1 MIASLHSIATARA
14 GRTQARTF
22 DQPRAEAAIR
32 ELLLALGEDPD
43 RDGLADTPKRV
54 ARMYQE
60 VFSGLHADASDHLAR
75 VFDESSDGVILLRD
89 IPFTSMCEHHLLPFV
104 GRADVAYL
112 PKGRVVGL
120 SKLAR
125 VVDVFARRPQVQ
137 ERLTRQIADAI
148 MHHTD
153 AAGAFV
159 RIESEHFCM
168 KVRGVRK
175 SGSRMVTS
183 ARRGVFKTDPAAREE
198 LRELLRGGGDR

>member
-1 MIASLHSIATARA
+1 MIASLQSIAGVRA
-14 GRTQARTF
+14 GRPQKRMF
-22 DQPRAEAAIR
+22 DQARAEAAVR
-32 ELLLALGEDPD
+32 ELLLAIGEDPD
-43 RDGLADTPKRV
+43 RDGLIDTPRRV
-54 ARMYQE
+54 AKMYGE
-60 VFSGLHADASDHLAR
+60 VFGGLHSDPSEPLSK
-75 VFDESSDGVILLRD
+75 VFDETSDGVILLRD

-125 VVDVFARRPQVQ
+125 TVEVFARRPQVQ
-137 ERLTRQIADAI
+137 ERLTRQVADAL

-153 AAGAFV
+153 AAGAYV
-159 RIESEHFCM
+159 RIQSEHFCM
-168 KVRGVRK
+168 RIRGVNK

-198 LRELLRGGGDR
+198 LNELLRSGDDR